1 MLLSK
6 RKIQIIHKLFKVPY
20 KPTLIN
26 ILSQNENM
34 AKMSMEI
41 KNSINL
47 SNTIENNSR
56 RYYNKSQQLNI
67 IPKYNN
73 YNKSHIDYSNNY
85 TDNTMSYNTMSYN
98 TISYETNNYPN
109 YYPFRKEIIIKNPED
124 IIQSGVLKGSI
135 KHNVFSSNIC
145 QNQNMNQNEIN
156 HELKNIKNSD
166 SKKIEEI
173 KETEKFSEAESVE
186 DKGVKEKEEKEKL
199 EQKEIN
205 LLEIESVN
213 SLKKLET
220 KETHE
225 IDNEIQGKL
234 TDTIKL
240 EKENDLAG
248 SINSVSDVES

>member
-56 RYYNKSQQLNI
+56 RYYNKS
-67 IPKYNN
+67 
-73 YNKSHIDYSNNY
+73 HIDYSSNY
-85 TDNTMSYNTMSYN
+85 TDNNMSYNTMSYN

-225 IDNEIQGKL
+225 IDNQIQGKL